1 MRRIAF
7 DRPLPPQQPVPGRRA
22 AVLAASLGIFAT
34 TVSLLGS
41 WIPSLWGDEAASTTS
56 AQRSIPSLFHMLGHV
71 DAVHGAYYL
80 GLHAWVAVFGASPF
94 SLRFPSA
101 VAVGLTVAAV
111 VLLVLRLS
119 TLRMAIVAGILC
131 AILPRMTYV
140 GEEARSFAFSAAIV
154 AWLTLLLIEL
164 IRRDGRSRGLW
175 ISYAALLMLGIY
187 IFLYVVLFAAV
198 HLVILYLSG
207 LSPAIRRSFY
217 RSWTMAT
224 GAAIVLA
231 APVIIAALF
240 QRGQIAYLQTT
251 PQLGFLTLTVSVWFW
266 QPWFAIVSWFLIVV
280 VAAVAVLRFIQ
291 GRRKPVVERRTAGG
305 LPSLEL
311 VAATWLLVPSLL
323 LIGSQLV
330 LYDFTAR
337 YLAFCTPAAAIL
349 MALGLDA
356 LSMRRRLLLTVGLLA
371 VVALVVPVYLSQR
384 QPYSKNNSDWANIS
398 AALAQNAKKGD
409 AVVFDE
415 SVRPSRHPRLAL
427 HTYPAGFAGLRDV
440 TLKLPYQQNNTWYD
454 VPYTVKQALALGRF
468 DSVTRVWL
476 IEYSHSGKPDTYGLS
491 DLQGAG
497 FRVVRRI
504 DEHSSVIYELIR

>member
-1 MRRIAF
+1 MRRVPF
-7 DRPLPPQQPVPGRRA
+7 DPAPSPQQPVSGRRA
-22 AVLAASLGIFAT
+22 AALAIALGGVATVL
-34 TVSLLGS
+34 SLLGS

-71 DAVHGAYYL
+71 DAVHGTYYL

-101 VAVGLTVAAV
+101 VAVGITVAAV

-119 TLRMAIVAGILC
+119 TVRMAVVAGILC

-164 IRRDGRSRGLW
+164 IRREGRSGGLW

-187 IFLYVVLFAAV
+187 TFLYVVLFAIV
-198 HLVILYLSG
+198 HLIILYLSG
-207 LSPAIRRSFY
+207 LPPAIRRSFY
-217 RSWTMAT
+217 RKWMMAT
-224 GAAIVLA
+224 AAAIVLA

-240 QRGQIAYLQTT
+240 QRGQIAYLETT

-266 QPWFAIVSWFLIVV
+266 RPWFAIVSWFLILV
-280 VAAVAVLRFIQ
+280 VAAVAVVRFI
-291 GRRKPVVERRTAGG
+291 RSRKDPMAERRSPGG

-311 VAATWLLVPSLL
+311 VAASWLLVPSLL
-323 LIGSQLV
+323 LIGSQFV

-337 YLAFCTPAAAIL
+337 YLAFCAPAAAIL

-356 LSMRRRLLLTVGLLA
+356 LSMRRRLLLTAGVLA
-371 VVALVVPVYLSQR
+371 VVALAVPVYLSQR

-398 AALAQNAKKGD
+398 AALASNASKGD

-415 SVRPSRHPRLAL
+415 TVRPSRRPRLAM

-440 TLKLPYQQNNTWYD
+440 TLKVPYQQNNTWYD

-468 DSVTRVWL
+468 DTVSRIWL
-476 IEYSHSGKPDTYGLS
+476 VEYSHSGKPDTYGLS
-491 DLQGAG
+491 DLQAAG
-497 FRVVRRI
+497 FHVVRRI
-504 DEHSSVIYELIR
+504 DEHSSAIYELTR